1 MIDHEMI
8 DVVDTAADQ
17 RIELLARL
25 RAARAEY
32 QVVKHR
38 VSIGSIVAA
47 LVVTGLPTVAV
58 AIAARNDGGSAWV
71 GGLQTYVSFW
81 VLFAL
86 VAYAAG
92 WLAFAMFP
100 NVFARQLV
108 ACRRAVSVAEM
119 TLNAHDAAAH
129 YQPEVL

>member
-1 MIDHEMI
+1 MIDDEMIDHEMI
-8 DVVDTAADQ
+8 DVVTTAADQ

-38 VSIGSIVAA
+38 VSIGSTAAA
-47 LVVTGLPTVAV
+47 LVVSGVPTVEI

-81 VLFAL
+81 LLFAL

-92 WLAFAMFP
+92 RLAFAMFP
-100 NVFARQLV
+100 NMFA
-108 ACRRAVSVAEM
+108 
-119 TLNAHDAAAH
+119 
-129 YQPEVL
+129 